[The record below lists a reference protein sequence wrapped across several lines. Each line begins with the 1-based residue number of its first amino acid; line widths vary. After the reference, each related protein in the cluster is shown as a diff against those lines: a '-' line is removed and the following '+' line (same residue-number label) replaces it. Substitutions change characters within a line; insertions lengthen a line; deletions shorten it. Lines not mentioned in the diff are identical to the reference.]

1 MPIVL
6 GHEAAGIVEATGPD
20 ARGVRV
26 GDHVVFSWNPHC
38 GHCFYCDQDLPILC
52 EAYLARG
59 PEAVAFDGASRAALA
74 DGRELKLLMY
84 LGAFGEYCV
93 CDAVRRSVVSC
104 YSTDQLSMVLRAKL
118 SM

>member
-6 GHEAAGIVEATGPD
+6 GHEAAGIMEATGPD
-20 ARGVRV
+20 ARGARSASVAPVTAGRALV
-26 GDHVVFSWNPHC
+26 GIFRFSST
-38 GHCFYCDQDLPILC
+38 PI
-52 EAYLARG
+52 
-59 PEAVAFDGASRAALA
+59 SRADCFLDELITARIPLDAINTALI
-74 DGRELKLLMY
+74 
-84 LGAFGEYCV
+84 V